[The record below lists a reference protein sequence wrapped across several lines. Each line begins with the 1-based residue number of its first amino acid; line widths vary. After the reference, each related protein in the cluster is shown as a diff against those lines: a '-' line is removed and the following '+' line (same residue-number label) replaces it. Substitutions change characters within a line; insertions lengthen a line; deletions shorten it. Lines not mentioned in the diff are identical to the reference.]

1 MWIVAKE
8 RLASF
13 RRDSRVLAAMRTSVV
28 IALAL
33 GGAQA
38 FHSSAPTRHATKLH
52 AYVPSGMSPEEYAKL
67 KKRVRCRVR

>member
-1 MWIVAKE
+1 MK
-8 RLASF
+8 
-13 RRDSRVLAAMRTSVV
+13 TSVI

-38 FHSSAPTRHATKLH
+38 FHSSAPTRHATKLQ

>member
-1 MWIVAKE
+1 MK
-8 RLASF
+8 
-13 RRDSRVLAAMRTSVV
+13 TSVI

-38 FHSSAPTRHATKLH
+38 FQSSAPAKAGTKLQ

>member
-1 MWIVAKE
+1 
-8 RLASF
+8 
-13 RRDSRVLAAMRTSVV
+13 MRTSIV

-38 FHSSAPTRHATKLH
+38 FQASAPARPATKLQ

-67 KKRVRCRVR
+67 KKRVSYRVR